1 MTRQDL
7 IHKWLI
13 YALGLVPVWLLDAY
27 ILPRFPVF
35 GVSPMLLPAAVA
47 SVAVLEG
54 ALAGTGFGMAVGLL
68 WELAYPGGFGGLVL
82 FMALAGLLIGTVS
95 QLALSQSTLGCLVC
109 SGGAFLAL
117 DGLRIFRGL
126 MKNIATVSIM
136 LEVAVPEVLLSLLWT
151 LPIWLLF
158 RFIFNRVGGTKLA

>member
-27 ILPRFPVF
+27 ILPRFPMF
-35 GVSPMLLPAAVA
+35 GVAPMLLPAAA
-47 SVAVLEG
+47 AAVAVLEG
-54 ALAGTGFGMAVGLL
+54 ALAGTGFGLAVGLL

-82 FMALAGLLIGTVS
+82 FMALAGMLIGALS
-95 QLALSQSTLGCLVC
+95 QFALSQSTAGCLIC
-109 SGGAFLAL
+109 SAALLLVL

-126 MKNIATVSIM
+126 MKNTATLSSM
-136 LEVAVPEVLLSLLWT
+136 LQVAVPEVLLSLLWT
-151 LPIWLLF
+151 LPVWLLF
-158 RFIFNRVGGTKLA
+158 RFIFSRVGGDKLA

>member
-7 IHKWLI
+7 IQKWLI

-27 ILPRFPVF
+27 IFPRFPLF
-35 GVSPMLLPAAVA
+35 GVSPMLLPAAA
-47 SVAVLEG
+47 AAVAVLEG
-54 ALAGTGFGMAVGLL
+54 AQAGTGFGLAVGLL

-82 FMALAGLLIGTVS
+82 FMALAGMLIGTVS
-95 QLALSQSTLGCLVC
+95 QLVLSQSAIGCLVC
-109 SGGAFLAL
+109 SGAVFLAL

-126 MKNIATVSIM
+126 INNTANVSSM
-136 LEVAVPEVLLSLLWT
+136 LEVAVPEVLLSLVWT

-158 RFIFNRVGGTKLA
+158 RFIFNRVGGDKLA